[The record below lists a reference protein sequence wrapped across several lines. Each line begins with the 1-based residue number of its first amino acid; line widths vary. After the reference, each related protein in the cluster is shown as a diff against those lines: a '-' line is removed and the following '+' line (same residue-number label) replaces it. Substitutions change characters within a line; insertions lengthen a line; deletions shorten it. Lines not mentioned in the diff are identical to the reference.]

1 MLKNDNPWLDT
12 MLNKAEYKLTHFAVD
27 GSEERLKRLKE
38 VRPKPIDNTLIHG
51 DFTIDNVL
59 VNECNIVGVIDWSGA
74 TYGDPRYDVALAIRP
89 KYNAF
94 DNDRDKEIFF
104 KAYGKLRI
112 TDEEYNYFEDGLY
125 SFF

>member
-1 MLKNDNPWLDT
+1 